1 MVQPISFGF
10 LSYGCCHPCLILI
23 DIFCRPVTV
32 RSVKRRDRGKS
43 LERRIGQEAAVA
55 AKSQLAANM
64 AAAAH
69 QHTSLPNVA
78 TAGNGYM
85 TNDEKAVMV

>member
-1 MVQPISFGF
+1 M
-10 LSYGCCHPCLILI
+10 
-23 DIFCRPVTV
+23 
-32 RSVKRRDRGKS
+32 KRRDRGKS

-64 AAAAH
+64 AAAH

-78 TAGNGYM
+78 TTGNGYM
-85 TNDEKAVMV
+85 SNEEKAVMV